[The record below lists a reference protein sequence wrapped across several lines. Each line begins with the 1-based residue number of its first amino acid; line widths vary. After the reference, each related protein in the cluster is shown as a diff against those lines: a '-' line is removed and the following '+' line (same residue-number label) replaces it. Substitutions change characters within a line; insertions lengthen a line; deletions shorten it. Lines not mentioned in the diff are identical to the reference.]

1 MQNLI
6 MAAQYLP
13 HDYITR
19 KALEIMGDGDLADTL
34 LKEMD
39 AENANR
45 LKEAEARLKEL
56 EERNERG
63 NRTDNLGSDDAGT
76 A

>member
-1 MQNLI
+1 MIANNTEQMQNLI

-13 HDYITR
+13 DDYITR
-19 KALEIMGDGDLADTL
+19 KALEIMGDGDLADGL

-45 LKEAEARLKEL
+45 LKEAEARLKEM
-56 EERNERG
+56 EEAQKAAEG
-63 NRTDNLGSDDAGT
+63 EA
-76 A
+76 AE